1 MSGPDERRIEVDGA
15 PCRVWEKGTGA
26 ALGVFAGY
34 GGLPR
39 RTPFLEK
46 LSVRRRVVVPS
57 LPGHPG
63 GPGHDRLDSQ
73 LDWVVA
79 ALGTIEAAGLQGAD
93 LIGISIGGAL
103 AAEVAAISPGL
114 VRKLVLIAPFGLFDP
129 ADPVCDIWTQPPGR
143 LPELLCAE
151 PETYTRLHE
160 LPDQTEPIE
169 WQIVQVR
176 ASEAAARLLW
186 PICDTRLDRRL
197 GRIGQPTLLVWGDG
211 DQVVPVSYAERFAA
225 GIAGETT
232 IKTIPGAGHL
242 ADLDAPDAVSDAV
255 LGFLD

>member
-1 MSGPDERRIEVDGA
+1 MSGPNERRIEVDGA

-26 ALGVFAGY
+26 ALGVFAGF

-39 RTPFLEK
+39 WTPFLEK
-46 LSVRRRVVVPS
+46 LAAHRRVVVPS

-63 GPGHDRLDSQ
+63 GPGHDQLDNQ

-79 ALGTIEAAGLQGAD
+79 ALGTVEAAGLAGAD
-93 LIGISIGGAL
+93 LIGLSVGGAL

-114 VRKLVLIAPFGLFDP
+114 VNKLVLVAPFGLFDQ

-151 PETYTRLHE
+151 PETYTSLHA
-160 LPDQTEPIE
+160 LPDGTEAIE

-197 GRIGQPTLLVWGDG
+197 GRIRQPPLLIWGEG
-211 DQVVPVSYAERFAA
+211 DRVVPVGYAERFAA
-225 GIAGETT
+225 GITGETT
-232 IKTIPGAGHL
+232 IRTIAGAGHL
-242 ADLDAPDAVSDAV
+242 ADLDAPDAVSQAV
-255 LGFLD
+255 LGFLG